1 MKSKLMDY
9 ARNQLPGG
17 VYWSPEPAVEKV
29 LKGLRANNDV
39 CESIL
44 GLNNHL
50 TTAIPNM
57 HQQTRS
63 NLVEVKKNGTMA
75 WYESLSSEER
85 DAITKLAVK
94 RRKQVMQETKK
105 ADEKLS
111 QKRQEIMK
119 QSHQRRQALKAKA
132 QEEQEVLSQ
141 EHLIETVSFAKSWM
155 RLILNP
161 SLQEKAKAESFKNS
175 SEYKEQGSQTKHQY
189 PLL

>member
-1 MKSKLMDY
+1 MKAKLMDY

-29 LKGLRANNDV
+29 LKGHRANNDV

-44 GLNNHL
+44 GLNDHL

-111 QKRQEIMK
+111 QKRQENNEAISSK
-119 QSHQRRQALKAKA
+119 KTGTKGESTRRA
-132 QEEQEVLSQ
+132 
-141 EHLIETVSFAKSWM
+141 
-155 RLILNP
+155 
-161 SLQEKAKAESFKNS
+161 
-175 SEYKEQGSQTKHQY
+175 GSTFSRASN
-189 PLL
+189 